1 MRSRGN
7 SRMSDQMITFIF
19 PTSTWRP
26 TQEVDFGDAIK
37 DLRLQSLNAEVRHK
51 HGNSRCVRQVSRT
64 HGLAVLSV
72 KKRIICFHLE
82 KPAER
87 GSGEDWAV
95 FHYAAVPRFINS
107 VGDAGELVNALGPMS
122 EGIKSFLQEPGTEC
136 IAGVGVQRQ
145 RNRRGH
151 P

>member
-1 MRSRGN
+1 MRSREN
-7 SRMSDQMITFIF
+7 SRMSDQMITFILS
-19 PTSTWRP
+19 TSTWRP
-26 TQEVDFGDAIK
+26 TEEVDFGDAIK

-51 HGNSRCVRQVSRT
+51 HGNSRCVSHMSRT
-64 HGLAVLSV
+64 HWLVALSV

-82 KPAER
+82 RPAER

-95 FHYAAVPRFINS
+95 FHYEAVPWFINS

-122 EGIKSFLQEPGTEC
+122 EEIKSFLQEPGIEC

-145 RNRRGH
+145 RNWRGH